1 LKGTLAVLILA
12 FALAPI
18 SFAQAASSAPDLSGT
33 WLDTSNGALK
43 LALTEKGDKIQ
54 VRETDGDRV
63 TADYTCALSGEQC
76 DVKEDG
82 HPVKVMIYYN
92 GSKLVEIKQRGSDV
106 EKRRFSLSDDGKTM
120 QVESIPL
127 SSSGK
132 SSTHT
137 YRKEDSQ
144 VAKSTL

>member
-1 LKGTLAVLILA
+1 MKDTLAVLILA
-12 FALAPI
+12 FALTPI
-18 SFAQAASSAPDLSGT
+18 SFAQAASSPPDLSGT
-33 WLDTSNGALK
+33 WLDTSNAAVK

-54 VRETDGDRV
+54 VREMDGDKV

-76 DVKEDG
+76 ETKEDG
-82 HPVKVMIYYN
+82 RPVKVMMYFN
-92 GSKLVEIKQRGSDV
+92 GSKLVEIKERGSDV
-106 EKRRFSLSDDGKTM
+106 EKRRFSLGQDGKTM
-120 QVESIPL
+120 QVETIPL

-132 SSTHT
+132 SSTQS